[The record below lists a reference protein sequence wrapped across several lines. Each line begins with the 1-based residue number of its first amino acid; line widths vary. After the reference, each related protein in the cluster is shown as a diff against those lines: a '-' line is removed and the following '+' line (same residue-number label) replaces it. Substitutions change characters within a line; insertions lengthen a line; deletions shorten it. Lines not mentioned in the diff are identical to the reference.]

1 MLDNIKSQMRKG
13 LLEYCILLIL
23 KDRAAYAT
31 DILNKLKEV
40 QLIVVE
46 GTLYPI
52 LSRLK
57 KAELLTYYWEEST
70 QGPPR
75 KYFKMTDKGEQML
88 TGLEQEWKS
97 MVTII
102 ESLRETTN
110 NQNIQMT

>member
-1 MLDNIKSQMRKG
+1 MRKG
-13 LLEYCILLIL
+13 LLEYCSLLIL

-88 TGLEQEWKS
+88 ADLEQEWKS
-97 MVTII
+97 MVNII

-110 NQNIQMT
+110 NQNMQTT